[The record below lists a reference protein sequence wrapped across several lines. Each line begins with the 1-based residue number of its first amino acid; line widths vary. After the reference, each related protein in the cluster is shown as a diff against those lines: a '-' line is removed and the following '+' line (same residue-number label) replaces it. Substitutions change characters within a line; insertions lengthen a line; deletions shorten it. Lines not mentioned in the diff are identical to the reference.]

1 MNKQLR
7 ERSRDLRK
15 NLTDAEQ
22 KLWQKLRKKQ
32 IHGNKFRR
40 QFVLGNYI
48 VDFICLDKRLIIE
61 VDGGQHMDNAGY
73 DSQRDE
79 WLNKQNFKVLR
90 FWNNQVLYEMDSVLE
105 VIATNLE

>member
-1 MNKQLR
+1 MEQYLKQ
-7 ERSRDLRK
+7 RSRDLRK

-32 IHGNKFRR
+32 INGNKFRR

-61 VDGGQHMDNAGY
+61 IDGGQHMENANY
-73 DSQRDE
+73 DLKRDE
-79 WLNKQNFKVLR
+79 WLKSQNFKVLR
-90 FWNNQVLYEMDSVLE
+90 FWNNQVLNEIDSVLE
-105 VIATNLE
+105 VIVKNLE

>member
-1 MNKQLR
+1 MNNLLKQ
-7 ERSRDLRK
+7 RSRDLRK

-22 KLWQKLRKKQ
+22 KLWQKLRNKQ
-32 IHGNKFRR
+32 IYGNKFRR

-61 VDGGQHMDNAGY
+61 VDGGQHMENVSY

-79 WLNKQNFKVLR
+79 WLKNQNFKVLR
-90 FWNNQVLYEMDSVLE
+90 FWNNQVLGEINSVLD
-105 VIATNLE
+105 VIVKKLE